1 MDKIEGRLLGTVILL
16 GLIIHSSTQTP
27 SAGGKSKS
35 DPLDIVLFQGF
46 NWESSKSGSWYNVLK
61 GAAKEI
67 AEAGITDVWFPPPSQ
82 SVSPQGYLPGKLY
95 DLDES
100 KYGTSSELR
109 QAVQAFHQNGVRCV
123 SDIVINH
130 RTGSKQDDKGNWCI
144 FEGGTND
151 DRLDWGAWAI
161 PINDKPYSCG
171 SGNVD
176 TGNDYEAA
184 PDIDH
189 TNPRVQRELS
199 EWMKWL
205 MSDIGFDGWRFDFA
219 RGYAGNSLALYLQN
233 TAPAFA
239 VGEVWET
246 LNFGNGGE
254 NAHRQRLVDWVHST
268 GDRSAAFDFT
278 TKGILQLA
286 VQNNEL
292 WRLRDSTGKPSGM
305 IGLLPQKA
313 VTFIDNHDT
322 GSTQNLWPFPADKL
336 MQGYAYILT
345 HPGVPTIFY
354 DHFQDTNL
362 KEGIRKLIEIRKR
375 NQIKANSACTI
386 ITAESDLYMANI
398 EEKVILKI
406 GARYDVGKFVPSKD
420 FQLATSGNDYAV
432 WEKKA

>member
-1 MDKIEGRLLGTVILL
+1 MGKIGGELLVTVILL
-16 GLIIHSSTQTP
+16 GFIIRASTQTP
-27 SAGGKSKS
+27 SGGNNKS
-35 DPLDIVLFQGF
+35 DPLDIVFFQGF
-46 NWESSKSGSWYNVLK
+46 NWESWKSGSWYNVLK

-67 AEAGITDVWFPPPSQ
+67 AGAGITDVWFPPPSQ
-82 SVSPQGYLPGKLY
+82 SVAPQGYLPGKLY

-100 KYGTSSELR
+100 KYGSSSELR
-109 QAVQAFHQNGVRCV
+109 KAVQAFHQNGVRCV
-123 SDIVINH
+123 CDIVINH

-144 FEGGTND
+144 FEGGTDD

-161 PINDKPYSCG
+161 PVHDKPYSCG
-171 SGNVD
+171 MGNAD
-176 TGNDYEAA
+176 TGYDYEAA
-184 PDIDH
+184 PDVDH
-189 TNPRVQRELS
+189 TNSRVQRELS

-205 MSDIGFDGWRFDFA
+205 MSDIGFDGWRFDFG
-219 RGYAGNSLALYLQN
+219 RGYAGNLLAMYIQN

-239 VGEVWET
+239 VGEVWDT

-268 GDRSAAFDFT
+268 GDHSATFDFT

-292 WRLRDSTGKPSGM
+292 WRLRDSNGKPSGM
-305 IGLLPQKA
+305 IGVWPEKA
-313 VTFIDNHDT
+313 ITFIDNHDT
-322 GSTQNLWPFPADKL
+322 GSTQNLWPFPPDKL

-362 KEGIRKLIEIRKR
+362 KEGIKKLIEIRKR

-398 EEKVILKI
+398 EEKVIMKI
-406 GARYDVGKFVPSKD
+406 GARYDVGKFLPSKD

-432 WEKKA
+432 WERKA